1 MQKLYINK
9 LFQLDFF
16 LLALKINYP
25 QMYPAHSEFK
35 KKIKKTNLQ
44 LQNLMI
50 FFLKYEFT
58 VYNGQTLPTQFI
70 LI

>member
-16 LLALKINYP
+16 LLVLKINYP

-35 KKIKKTNLQ
+35 KKNKENKFAIAKLND
-44 LQNLMI
+44 I
-50 FFLKYEFT
+50 FFKVWIHGL
-58 VYNGQTLPTQFI
+58 
-70 LI
+70 

>member
-16 LLALKINYP
+16 LLVLKINYP

-35 KKIKKTNLQ
+35 KKNKENKFAIAKLND
-44 LQNLMI
+44 I
-50 FFLKYEFT
+50 FFK
-58 VYNGQTLPTQFI
+58 V
-70 LI
+70 

>member
-1 MQKLYINK
+1 
-9 LFQLDFF
+9 
-16 LLALKINYP
+16 
-25 QMYPAHSEFK
+25 MYPAHSEFYK
-35 KKIKKTNLQ
+35 EIKKTNLQ